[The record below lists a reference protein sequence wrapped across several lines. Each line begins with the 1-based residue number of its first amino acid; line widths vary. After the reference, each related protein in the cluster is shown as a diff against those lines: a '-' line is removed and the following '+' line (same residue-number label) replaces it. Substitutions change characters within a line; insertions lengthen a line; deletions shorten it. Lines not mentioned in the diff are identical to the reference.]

1 VSDIRVSNILGYA
14 NKRVIVTGCS
24 SGMGRAAAKL
34 LLELGAQVQGLD
46 NQKSD
51 LDLDSFR
58 LVDLREP
65 ASLEQAVSSIGG
77 KIDALFNCAGVGPT
91 FSTIDKMKVNFIGT
105 RHLTDLVLPLMGD
118 GGAIASI
125 ASTAAM
131 GWSRRIPVHKRLLE
145 ITEYDAAVRWAEDNL
160 EMIGEGYGFSKEAI
174 VVWTLAA
181 SQQLIK
187 RGIRINC
194 VLPGLTQTPMLTDQI
209 AVKTSS
215 EVLQSVIQPIGRAA
229 RPEEQAFPLVM
240 INSAAASYLNGAA
253 LNVDG
258 GRLALLAM
266 RETEA

>member
-1 VSDIRVSNILGYA
+1 MKDILGYQ
-14 NKRVIVTGCS
+14 NKRVIVTGCF

-46 NQKSD
+46 YQKSD
-51 LDLDSFR
+51 LNLASFHW
-58 LVDLREP
+58 VDLREP
-65 ASLEQAVSSIGG
+65 ESLEQAVRAIGG

-105 RHLTDLVLPLMGD
+105 RRLTELVLPLMGD

-145 ITEYDAAVRWAEDNL
+145 IEGYDAAVRWTEENL
-160 EMIGEGYGFSKEAI
+160 QTVGEGYGFSKEAI
-174 VVWTLAA
+174 VVWTLAN
-181 SQQLIK
+181 SQHLIK

-194 VLPGLTQTPMLTDQI
+194 VLPGLTQTPMLTDSI
-209 AVKTSS
+209 AVNTSS
-215 EVLQSVIQPIGRAA
+215 KVLENVIQPIGRAA
-229 RPEEQAFPLVM
+229 LPEEQAFPLIM
-240 INSAAASYLNGAA
+240 INSPAASYLNGAA
-253 LNVDG
+253 INVDG

-266 RETEA
+266 REPEG

>member
-1 VSDIRVSNILGYA
+1 VRDILRYE

-24 SGMGRAAAKL
+24 SGMGRAVAKL

-46 NQKSD
+46 YQASD
-51 LDLDSFR
+51 LDLVSFHR
-58 LVDLREP
+58 ADLRDP
-65 ASLEQAVSSIGG
+65 ASLERVAGTIDGRV
-77 KIDALFNCAGVGPT
+77 DALFNCAGVGPT

-105 RHLTDLVLPLMGD
+105 RYLTELVLPLMGE

-131 GWSRRIPVHKRLLE
+131 GWNTRIPVHRRLLE
-145 ITEYDAAVRWAEDNL
+145 IAGYDAAVRWVEENL
-160 EMIGEGYGFSKEAI
+160 ETVGEGYGFSKEAI
-174 VVWTLAA
+174 VVWTLANA
-181 SQQLIK
+181 QKLIK

-215 EVLQSVIQPIGRAA
+215 EVLESVIQPIGRAA
-229 RPEEQAFPLVM
+229 RPEEQAFVIVM
-240 INSAAASYLNGAA
+240 INSTAAGYLNGAA
-253 LNVDG
+253 INVDG

-266 RETEA
+266 REPTS